1 MQQKILGRQSVSVVS
16 ACLLWMIVALL
27 LTVPACLGFVD
38 IENGALVLPCLI
50 GTAGILGVFIASSR
64 LANRSR
70 FLWTTTAVLVLLL
83 CVFVRML
90 FLGLVRFS
98 GKGFG
103 AEFFMHLEPAAAQVA
118 WEQYRSEFIV
128 FGLCVVALV
137 AAFAFA
143 ARRAWKPQ
151 RKSAV
156 VLMLVGTLLI
166 VAGHVGLPEWRLGYA
181 ALDWYAPRELTVP
194 EVNMAAWRSSPVVA
208 TDIVTDLQLQ
218 ARPAAV
224 PKNLVLLYIEAGG
237 ITLAPA
243 KRYPGLMPNL
253 EKLIAEHSLVDHLH
267 ASSFV
272 TMEGLVN
279 TLCGTLYPFE
289 RDSGTMAGFDSMLER
304 MPCLGDV
311 LSAAGYQQTYL
322 GGAETGFAGKGH
334 FLSVHGYAK
343 VMGSVEWAKQ
353 GVTPRP
359 GDWGVSDAD
368 LFEQSFAELKLLKQ
382 SGRPFNLTML
392 TIGTHL
398 PGFFYD
404 ECKPFRDGAERFLNA
419 VHCTDELVGKWIQKL
434 QADGWLDANT
444 VLVITGDH
452 QIFPSTEMKR
462 LFGADAIADVRLP
475 LIVIGTDLPHPT
487 THHGA
492 GYDLAPTVLDLLG
505 VETNAR
511 FVLGRSLLRD
521 DRKLELFFSRFGD
534 MLGEERYIP
543 GGDYNCASAEKPRI
557 PGLVPLSRC
566 ERDQLSSIL
575 VAQATKYS
583 APLPQMRCGSAEPL
597 HVMVPAV
604 AGEPLQASLSGSDQA
619 ERFIWMER
627 PVDPVTP
634 GLYTLTMD
642 KVGRVIERNFVPA
655 ARVPAMQSILP
666 DLQDVAAVLMVW
678 RPDAKPA
685 ALPEWLRQLGIDA
698 RGGSWIFSVSGH
710 NVFKAS
716 AHTTLGDALDI
727 SESQCEALLH
737 GAAET
742 PRP

>member
-1 MQQKILGRQSVSVVS
+1 M
-16 ACLLWMIVALL
+16 LWIIVALL
-27 LTVPACLGFVD
+27 LAVPACLGFVD
-38 IENGALVLPCLI
+38 IENGSLVLSCLI
-50 GTAGILGVFIASSR
+50 GTAGIVGVFIASSH

-70 FLWTTTAVLVLLL
+70 FLWTTTAVLTLLL

-90 FLGLVRFS
+90 FLGLIRFS
-98 GKGFG
+98 GQGFG
-103 AEFFMHLEPAAAQVA
+103 AEFFMHLEPASARVA

-128 FGLCVVALV
+128 FGLCVLALV
-137 AAFAFA
+137 AAFVFA

-156 VLMLVGTLLI
+156 IVMVVSVLLI
-166 VAGHVGLPEWRLGYA
+166 VAGHAGLPEWRLGRA
-181 ALDWYAPRELTVP
+181 ALEWYAPRNLSVP
-194 EVNMAAWRSSPVVA
+194 EVQMAAWRESPVVT
-208 TDIVTDLQLQ
+208 TDIVTDQQLQ

-224 PKNLVLLYIEAGG
+224 PKNLILLYIEAGG
-237 ITLAPA
+237 IALAPA

-253 EKLIAEHSLVDHLH
+253 EKLISEHSLVDHLH

-272 TMEGLVN
+272 TIEGLVN

-289 RDSGTMAGFDSMLER
+289 RGSGTMAGFDSMLER
-304 MPCLGDV
+304 MPCLSDV
-311 LSAAGYQQTYL
+311 LAAAGYQQTYL
-322 GGAETGFAGKGH
+322 GGAEIGFAGKGH

-353 GVTPRP
+353 GVKPRS

-368 LFEQSFAELKLLKQ
+368 LFEQSFAELELLKQ
-382 SGRPFNLTML
+382 SGRPFNLTLL

-398 PGFFYD
+398 PGFFYA
-404 ECKPFRDGAERFLNA
+404 ECTKFRDGAERFLDA
-419 VHCTDELVGKWIQKL
+419 VHCTDELVGRWVQKL
-434 QADGWLDANT
+434 QKDGWLDANT

-452 QIFPSTEMKR
+452 QIFPSAEMNR
-462 LFGADAIADVRLP
+462 LFGADAVADVRLP
-475 LIVIGTDLPHPT
+475 LIVVGTDLPRPS

-521 DRKLELFFSRFGD
+521 DRKIDLLFSRFGD
-534 MLGEERYIP
+534 TVGEERSIP
-543 GGDYNCASAEKPRI
+543 GDDFDCASAEKPRI

-566 ERDQLSSIL
+566 ERDELSSIL
-575 VAQATKYS
+575 VAQATRYS
-583 APLPQMRCGSAEPL
+583 APLPQMRCRSAAPL
-597 HVMVPAV
+597 HVMVPTV
-604 AGEPLQASLSGSDQA
+604 VGEPLQVSLSGSEQA

-627 PVDPVTP
+627 PVEPATP

-642 KVGRVIERNFVPA
+642 KVGKVLERNFVP
-655 ARVPAMQSILP
+655 VGKVSEMPSIVP

-678 RPDAKPA
+678 RPDTKPA

-698 RGGSWIFSVSGH
+698 SGGSWVFSVSGH
-710 NVFKAS
+710 NVSRAS
-716 AHTTLGDALDI
+716 AHAALGEMLDL
-727 SESQCEALLH
+727 SESQCETLLSDV
-737 GAAET
+737 ADT
-742 PRP
+742 SSR